1 MTERPTMTPD
11 FEAARALTA
20 PLKARLE
27 HFAAALRERRPEV
40 AEAYQSLI
48 ETLRSGEAGA
58 AAPKDGDA
66 LPAFLLP
73 DETGRLVASAELL
86 SEGPL
91 VISFNRGN
99 WCSFCQLELVAL
111 AESHPEVRRRGGEIV
126 SITPETA
133 TYGRRLKARLGL
145 PFPVLS
151 DIDNGYALEL
161 GLAIALS
168 PEVRT
173 LYRDASVDLGLYQR
187 NDAWFVPI
195 PATFLVDR
203 EGIIRE
209 SYVNADFRVRRDPAG
224 LSDKLSELS

>member
-11 FEAARALTA
+11 FEAAAALKA

-48 ETLRSGEAGA
+48 QTLGRGEAGA
-58 AAPKDGDA
+58 AAPKEGDA
-66 LPAFLLP
+66 LPSFLLP
-73 DETGRLVASAELL
+73 DETGRLVSLSELL
-86 SEGPL
+86 AEGPL

-99 WCSFCQLELVAL
+99 WCSFCRLELLAL
-111 AESHPEVRRRGGEIV
+111 ADSYPEVRRHGGQIV

-151 DIDNGYALEL
+151 DIDNAYALEL

-168 PEVRT
+168 PEIRT
-173 LYRDASVDLGLYQR
+173 LLKDAGIDLGLYQR

-195 PATFLVDR
+195 PAIFLVDR
-203 EGIIRE
+203 QGIVRE
-209 SYVNADFRVRRDPAG
+209 AYVNADFRARFDPARLG
-224 LSDKLSELS
+224 DKLSSLA